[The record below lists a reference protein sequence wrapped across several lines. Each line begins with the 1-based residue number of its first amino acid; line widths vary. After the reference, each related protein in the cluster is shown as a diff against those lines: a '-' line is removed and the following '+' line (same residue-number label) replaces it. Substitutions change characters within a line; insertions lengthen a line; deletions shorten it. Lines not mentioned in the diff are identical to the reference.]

1 MRNLEKMMVE
11 MQKKEHHICTRFSGT
26 NDCLSLLED
35 LMFTGIF
42 YQEEEWERGENELE
56 MWGVKVY

>member
-1 MRNLEKMMVE
+1 MRNLEKIMVE
-11 MQKKEHHICTRFSGT
+11 MQKKEHQIFTRFPGT
-26 NDCLSLLED
+26 KDCLSLLED

-42 YQEEEWERGENELE
+42 YQEEEWERGETELE